1 MKKILQVSTII
12 ILAIF
17 LTACDKLPGN
27 KKASVENAPT
37 EETTTSESTP
47 AETTADVDKTTTEET
62 TVETPTNDAQGQ
74 EGTATIIINQE
85 NGSPLEYQVNNI
97 GGVSVLE
104 AMSAIEELE
113 FNFNEDEGVVDVIE
127 GVENDYAP
135 NTWMYLIN
143 KQFAELGVVSQKLED
158 GDEIEWYY
166 GTIDDIPVTI
176 IPAQE
181 ADTTDPA

>member
-1 MKKILQVSTII
+1 MKKILQISTAL
-12 ILAIF
+12 ILTVF
-17 LTACDKLPGN
+17 LGACDMLPGN
-27 KKASVENAPT
+27 DTNDTAEVENAPT
-37 EETTTSESTP
+37 EEVTTSEGEENETDTTMT
-47 AETTADVDKTTTEET
+47 ANETTMEES
-62 TVETPTNDAQGQ
+62 TVETAANDAEGQ

-85 NGSPLEYQVNNI
+85 SGDPLEYEVNNI
-97 GGVSVLE
+97 GGVSVLD

-113 FNFNEDEGVVDVIE
+113 FNFNEDEGVVDVID

-143 KQFAELGVVSQKLED
+143 KQFAELGVVSQTLED

-176 IPAQE
+176 IPAE
-181 ADTTDPA
+181 

>member
-1 MKKILQVSTII
+1 MKKILQISTAL
-12 ILAIF
+12 ILTVF
-17 LTACDKLPGN
+17 LGACDMLPGN
-27 KKASVENAPT
+27 DKAKVENAPT
-37 EETTTSESTP
+37 EEVTTNEEEKTDTTMAAE
-47 AETTADVDKTTTEET
+47 ETTMEET
-62 TVETPTNDAQGQ
+62 TVETAANDAEGL

-85 NGSPLEYQVNNI
+85 SGAPLEYEVNNI

-113 FNFNEDEGVVDVIE
+113 FNFNEDEGVVDIID

-135 NTWMYLIN
+135 NTWVYLIN

-176 IPAQE
+176 IPAE
-181 ADTTDPA
+181 